1 MEHRV
6 SRGTNSLDAR
16 LAAGGFKE
24 QQQLRRA
31 MTQVLV
37 RQPQR
42 LTGRM
47 PAFSGVRR
55 RLVGTGLIFG
65 PDGQT

>member
-6 SRGTNSLDAR
+6 SRGQNALDAR
-16 LAAGGFKE
+16 LAACRLKE
-24 QQQLRRA
+24 QEQLSRA

-47 PAFSGVRR
+47 PALPCIGR
-55 RLVGTGLIFG
+55 RLVGAGFIFG
-65 PDGQT
+65 PDR